1 MEHKHQPL
9 ATRNTYLKRLATT
22 LCYAIIILMLF
33 IWIGSLGYHIWGHLN
48 WIDAFYNAS
57 MILSGMGPVD
67 TLTNDTAKIFASCYA
82 TSSGVIFIGLTGM
95 ILSPIFHRI
104 MHRLHLEEN

>member
-9 ATRNTYLKRLATT
+9 ASRNTYILRLATT
-22 LCYAIIILMLF
+22 LFYAIIILMLF
-33 IWIGSLGYHIWGHLN
+33 IWFGCLGYHTWGGLN

-67 TLTNDTAKIFASCYA
+67 ILPNDTAKVFASCYA
-82 TSSGVIFIGLTGM
+82 ISSGVIFIGLTGM

-104 MHRLHLEEN
+104 MHRLHLQEK